1 MKKSFNQFRPGFL
14 VMLGVFA
21 LAGGCKKDNEP
32 TSGLSAKIQN
42 IAPQATLND
51 LKAKGMG
58 INEGSEP
65 PNIEGIFVVNPM
77 RLLSPYSSE
86 DTYAKGRIIGD
97 QTYKFYEQSGSTIK
111 MEFKEGTTKRPVSTG
126 ELSGNGNKF
135 TLFINTD
142 QTLMPENIDYSTLR
156 VISGEIGTGGIINF
170 QTATTLTKKDGDPKN
185 QILIPINQARVWEDG
200 NQLASKTTAFRLAAP
215 DEQSLNHSDC
225 RVNQ

>member
-1 MKKSFNQFRPGFL
+1 MKNSLNQFRPGFL

-32 TSGLSAKIQN
+32 TSGLSAKIQT
-42 IAPQATLND
+42 IVPQATLDD
-51 LKAKGMG
+51 LKAKGIR
-58 INEGSEP
+58 INEGSAP

-77 RLLSPYSSE
+77 RLLSPYNSD
-86 DTYAKGRIIGD
+86 DTYSKGRVIDD

-126 ELSGNGNKF
+126 ELSGSGNKF
-135 TLFINTD
+135 TLFINTN

-170 QTATTLTKKDGDPKN
+170 QTATTLTKKNGDSKN
-185 QILIPINQARVWEDG
+185 LILIPINQARVWEDG
-200 NQLASKTTAFRLAAP
+200 DQLAKKVSTY
-215 DEQSLNHSDC
+215 
-225 RVNQ
+225 